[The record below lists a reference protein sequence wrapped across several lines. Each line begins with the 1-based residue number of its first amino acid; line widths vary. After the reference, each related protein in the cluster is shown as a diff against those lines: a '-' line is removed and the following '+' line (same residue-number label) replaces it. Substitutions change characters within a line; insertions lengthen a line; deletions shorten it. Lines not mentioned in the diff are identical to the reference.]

1 MIGKYIR
8 SVNLDYRLR
17 LIEEGEAYP
26 FNLLLLA
33 DETMD
38 AINKY
43 IGDSDVFILEE
54 GEAQL
59 AVFCLYPIDASTLE
73 LKNIAVCESL
83 QGQGIGGLL
92 IQEVVAISKKR
103 GYSRLIVGTADCGID
118 QIRFYERNG
127 FKKYGV
133 KENFFLDNYAVP
145 IIENGIQLKDMVMLE
160 QIL

>member
-17 LIEEGEAYP
+17 LIEEREAYP

-43 IGDSDVFILEE
+43 IDDSDVFILEE

-92 IQEVVAISKKR
+92 IQEVVAIGKKR

-145 IIENGIQLKDMVMLE
+145 IIENGVQLKDMVMLE